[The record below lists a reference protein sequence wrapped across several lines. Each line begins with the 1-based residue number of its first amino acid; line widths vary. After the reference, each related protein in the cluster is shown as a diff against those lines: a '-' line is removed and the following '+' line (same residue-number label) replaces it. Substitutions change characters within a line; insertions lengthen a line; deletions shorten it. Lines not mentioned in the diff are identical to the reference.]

1 MKTFKLMKEYILGCF
16 YPFLTP
22 LLIVLLI
29 LSWFYSCVRSCISI
43 RKNKTTETNPKI
55 NRYSNVRDL
64 RINEASDIIIEVP
77 TSKNS
82 FVTN

>member
-1 MKTFKLMKEYILGCF
+1 MKTFKLMKEYILGCL

-29 LSWFYSCVRSCISI
+29 LSWFSSCVRSCISM
-43 RKNKTTETNPKI
+43 RKNKTAETNPKI

-64 RINEASDIIIEVP
+64 RIDDVSDIIIEIP
-77 TSKNS
+77 PSKVS

>member
-1 MKTFKLMKEYILGCF
+1 MNTFKFMKEYILGCF
-16 YPFLTP
+16 YPFITP
-22 LLIVLLI
+22 LLIALLI
-29 LSWFYSCVRSCISI
+29 LTLFSSCVRSCISI

-64 RINEASDIIIEVP
+64 RIDEASDIIIEVP
-77 TSKNS
+77 PSKDS